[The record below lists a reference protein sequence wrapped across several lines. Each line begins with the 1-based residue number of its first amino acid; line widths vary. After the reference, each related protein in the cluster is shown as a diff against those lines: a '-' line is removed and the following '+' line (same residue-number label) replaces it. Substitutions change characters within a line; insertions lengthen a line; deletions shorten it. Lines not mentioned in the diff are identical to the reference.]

1 MTIIEKGLMR
11 KFCLFGCTGRY
22 SENEETLSLIYNGT
36 KIGWME
42 RRLRFTPW
50 SMTICRRMRTQ
61 VFSADPE
68 SGKGDLA
75 SMHASMKHPSPE
87 GRLPAN

>member
-1 MTIIEKGLMR
+1 MTIYQKELMR

-42 RRLRFTPW
+42 REG
-50 SMTICRRMRTQ
+50 SVYAMVDDNMSEDADE
-61 VFSADPE
+61 VFSADRNQAKE
-68 SGKGDLA
+68 ICEYARLYEA
-75 SMHASMKHPSPE
+75 SSE
-87 GRLPAN
+87 GRLPAI